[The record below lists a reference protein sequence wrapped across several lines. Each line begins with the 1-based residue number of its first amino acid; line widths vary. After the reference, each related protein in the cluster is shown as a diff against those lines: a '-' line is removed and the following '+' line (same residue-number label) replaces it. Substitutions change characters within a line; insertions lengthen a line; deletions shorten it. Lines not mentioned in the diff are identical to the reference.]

1 MSITKF
7 LFFAHKCKLLQYLW
21 QRNLARFILLLC
33 NYIIGNF
40 GIFLARCYWHINGLP
55 TRFVAS
61 ISRFCHN
68 ERVKRQAK
76 RDLSTIIQLKFS
88 TSFRRKDNREN
99 RVTVFRTSP
108 SPPRF
113 GTIHPSFSLG
123 SDARTIGVGY
133 VDPVITL
140 RGCHVGAIKRTT
152 ARGENGDCS
161 STMHALPKSYW
172 KILVNCTPNFHLVTC
187 SVLYISIDKMSSSR
201 ILKLFEFLISKLQEN
216 LYNFTE
222 NEKILLINYVLWQV
236 SS

>member
-1 MSITKF
+1 MSVTKF
-7 LFFAHKCKLLQYLW
+7 VFFAHKCKLLQYLW

-33 NYIIGNF
+33 NYIIGKF

-55 TRFVAS
+55 TRFVVS

-99 RVTVFRTSP
+99 CVTVFRISP
-108 SPPRF
+108 GPPRF

-140 RGCHVGAIKRTT
+140 RGCHVGDGQGRKWRLPQHDACT
-152 ARGENGDCS
+152 AEK
-161 STMHALPKSYW
+161 L
-172 KILVNCTPNFHLVTC
+172 
-187 SVLYISIDKMSSSR
+187 
-201 ILKLFEFLISKLQEN
+201 LKNISKLHTEFSPRN
-216 LYNFTE
+216 LFDIIY
-222 NEKILLINYVLWQV
+222 
-236 SS
+236 